1 MKGEQTAKNHR
12 ISRRVQKL
20 TAGRPATAKLR
31 ALYGLPMKAAR
42 TGALFSAFPYPT
54 KISPETIALFIAAHT
69 KPGDKIFDGFAGS
82 GTTGIATLLCSDPTE
97 AMKQEAKRLGLNFT
111 WGARRAVLYELGVL
125 GSFIGQTLTN
135 PPNPEIFQTEAK
147 QLLLECEHE
156 LGWLYEARDPNGN
169 AGKIR
174 YAIWSEVVECPSC
187 NRHVTLFDGCVK
199 RKPAQISST
208 FTCIYCAHA
217 INLSSC
223 KRQTRQYVDELTGH
237 KVVTRMRKPVWVYG
251 TTKGCKWSRAPHHSD
266 DVLLNRVEKIRLPGS
281 VPKIEI
287 PWGDLYRGGY
297 HQGITHLH
305 HFYTRRNLIV
315 FSKLWQISA
324 SSPLRDALRFWLLS
338 YNASHAT
345 LMTRVVAKRNQKD
358 LVVTSAQP
366 GVLYVSGLPIEKNL
380 FAGLKRKLATI
391 HKAFEVMQ
399 RKEQLIDVYHA
410 SCLRTDLADESI
422 DYVFTDPP
430 FGGNIPYA
438 EVNFINE
445 AWLGRYTDSDDEVT
459 ISRAQG
465 KTCRD
470 YELLIGQAFREIYRV
485 LKKGGKVT
493 TIFHSASSGVWNA
506 LRRAYSNT
514 GLGVE
519 LASVLDKTQGSFKQ
533 VTTKGAVKGDPVLM
547 LTKSGAVVTS
557 PSSPVHVV
565 ANNLIERALNSHD
578 VEERTPQRLYSR
590 LVNHYLK
597 RQQQVP
603 LDAIEFYKLL
613 GTKTS
618 RNVRPSA

>member
-31 ALYGLPMKAAR
+31 APYGLPMKAAR

-217 INLSSC
+217 INL
-223 KRQTRQYVDELTGH
+223 
-237 KVVTRMRKPVWVYG
+237 
-251 TTKGCKWSRAPHHSD
+251 
-266 DVLLNRVEKIRLPGS
+266 
-281 VPKIEI
+281 
-287 PWGDLYRGGY
+287 
-297 HQGITHLH
+297 
-305 HFYTRRNLIV
+305 
-315 FSKLWQISA
+315 
-324 SSPLRDALRFWLLS
+324 
-338 YNASHAT
+338 
-345 LMTRVVAKRNQKD
+345 
-358 LVVTSAQP
+358 
-366 GVLYVSGLPIEKNL
+366 
-380 FAGLKRKLATI
+380 
-391 HKAFEVMQ
+391 
-399 RKEQLIDVYHA
+399 
-410 SCLRTDLADESI
+410 
-422 DYVFTDPP
+422 
-430 FGGNIPYA
+430 
-438 EVNFINE
+438 
-445 AWLGRYTDSDDEVT
+445 
-459 ISRAQG
+459 
-465 KTCRD
+465 
-470 YELLIGQAFREIYRV
+470 
-485 LKKGGKVT
+485 
-493 TIFHSASSGVWNA
+493 
-506 LRRAYSNT
+506 
-514 GLGVE
+514 
-519 LASVLDKTQGSFKQ
+519 
-533 VTTKGAVKGDPVLM
+533 
-547 LTKSGAVVTS
+547 
-557 PSSPVHVV
+557 
-565 ANNLIERALNSHD
+565 
-578 VEERTPQRLYSR
+578 
-590 LVNHYLK
+590 
-597 RQQQVP
+597 
-603 LDAIEFYKLL
+603 
-613 GTKTS
+613 
-618 RNVRPSA
+618 